1 MSRASKNKT
10 ANTVVFLLDKLQ
22 EITRKNQ
29 YTLDLLRLGD
39 IRVRLRSVLDEEVG
53 RIYPAENKIA

>member
-1 MSRASKNKT
+1 MFSFGSSSRY
-10 ANTVVFLLDKLQ
+10 L
-22 EITRKNQ
+22 TRENQ

-39 IRVRLRSVLDEEVG
+39 IRVRLGSVLDKEVA